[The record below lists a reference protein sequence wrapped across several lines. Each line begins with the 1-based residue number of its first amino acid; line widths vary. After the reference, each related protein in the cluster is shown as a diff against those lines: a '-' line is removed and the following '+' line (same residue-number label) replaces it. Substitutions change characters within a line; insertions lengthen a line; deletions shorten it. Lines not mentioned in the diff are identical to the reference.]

1 MRYLAVFT
9 TQPLTSCAPSDA
21 LSEIEVGTPQRPP
34 APPPRGLGRAAA
46 GDDNWRRSQ
55 TPDRK
60 SDGAGGAGGVY
71 DSIGGLA
78 HRGPS
83 THWGDEAGNASPPI
97 PLPARASRPRP
108 NADPLASD
116 AARRPDHRAAGV
128 AGLRAWEPDA
138 SVWRRTP
145 LAAPSPYGA
154 QDPAARPP
162 SWDDPGGRPYVGGSA
177 VAEAMWSW
185 PVAHRLLHAGCCKQA
200 ILHTGCCTQATARRL
215 LRTQAHAGIVPPAD
229 PEALACALV
238 APADPE
244 TRRHERAPHSLPHPR
259 RPSRTRRDGA
269 WCLACALDLAW
280 VRGPHAPLVGRPSRE
295 DAIDALTGLSRHGP
309 TMKREMGQ
317 TRDTRCRHSK
327 ARPCFTGRP

>member
-1 MRYLAVFT
+1 
-9 TQPLTSCAPSDA
+9 
-21 LSEIEVGTPQRPP
+21 
-34 APPPRGLGRAAA
+34 
-46 GDDNWRRSQ
+46 
-55 TPDRK
+55 
-60 SDGAGGAGGVY
+60 
-71 DSIGGLA
+71 
-78 HRGPS
+78 
-83 THWGDEAGNASPPI
+83 
-97 PLPARASRPRP
+97 
-108 NADPLASD
+108 
-116 AARRPDHRAAGV
+116 
-128 AGLRAWEPDA
+128 
-138 SVWRRTP
+138 
-145 LAAPSPYGA
+145 
-154 QDPAARPP
+154 
-162 SWDDPGGRPYVGGSA
+162 
-177 VAEAMWSW
+177 MWSW

-317 TRDTRCRHSK
+317 TRDARCRHSK
-327 ARPCFTGRP
+327 ARPCFTGRPSKVHLDACAPDSFRLDSLPFMLLSCSLSPSSLLPLAFPPSPLFLNK